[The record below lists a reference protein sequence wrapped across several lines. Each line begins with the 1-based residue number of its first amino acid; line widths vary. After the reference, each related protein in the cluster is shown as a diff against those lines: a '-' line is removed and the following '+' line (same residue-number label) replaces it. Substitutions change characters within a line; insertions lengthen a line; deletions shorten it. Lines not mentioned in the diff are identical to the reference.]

1 LKGHGDQEGFLRT
14 GRGQMSHPIIGKENL
29 GNYSLVSVTAVIGK
43 VRQKRSPRSSFQTG
57 EGEGGDGE

>member
-1 LKGHGDQEGFLRT
+1 
-14 GRGQMSHPIIGKENL
+14 MSHPIIGKENL